1 MLALVSAAALAWN
14 AQPLLVGAGSRA
26 LLRQPIAPCRVAAPR
41 ALAPAE
47 LWGDYLQLLETAPLV
62 TKACTA
68 GVIIGSGDAAA
79 QAVEKYITKTGDD
92 FDLVR
97 VLRWGAR
104 AAAAERS
111 PAATHAS

>member
-1 MLALVSAAALAWN
+1 
-14 AQPLLVGAGSRA
+14 
-26 LLRQPIAPCRVAAPR
+26 
-41 ALAPAE
+41 
-47 LWGDYLQLLETAPLV
+47 V

-92 FDLVR
+92 LDLVR